1 MTLSPR
7 PVALVTL
14 LLASL
19 GAVERVEAQS
29 MGPDFAKDYEVV
41 DLGPVPGLPTPA
53 GGLVIRADEPNT
65 LYIGGSANQ
74 GVGAVYR
81 VGLARDTLGRITS
94 FGCAAISSFA
104 SAPNIDGG
112 LFFGPGNVLFYT
124 GFPTNVIG
132 QIAPGATSPTK
143 VIALGPLGITS
154 STGSATVVPSGFPGA
169 GRLKVLS
176 YSASLWYD
184 ASLVPDGAGTFDIV
198 GVSPA
203 ISISGGPEGVV
214 YIPAGNPQFD
224 AASILVAEYQA
235 GRVGAY
241 EADSNGDPV
250 PGTRRDFVTGLGGA
264 EGAAIDPVTGDFL
277 FSTFGS
283 GNRVVVVRGFT
294 ISPTCVGDLNGSGV
308 VDGADLSILL
318 SSWGDC
324 GSCPADLNGDCVV
337 DGADV
342 SVLLASWGPCSA

>member
-1 MTLSPR
+1 MHQTWFSLAAVS
-7 PVALVTL
+7 VLVG
-14 LLASL
+14 SL
-19 GAVERVEAQS
+19 FSIDRAEAQS
-29 MGPDFAKDYEVV
+29 MGPDFAKDYEIV
-41 DLGPVPGLPTPA
+41 DLGSVPGLPPPA
-53 GGLVIRADEPNT
+53 GGLVIRAEEPNT
-65 LYIGGSANQ
+65 LYIGGSAN
-74 GVGAVYR
+74 GSAGAVYR

-124 GFPTNVIG
+124 GYPNNVIG
-132 QIAPGATSPTK
+132 QIAPGATAPTK
-143 VIALGPLGITS
+143 IIDLGSLGIAG
-154 STGSATVVPSGFPGA
+154 STGSATVVPSGFAGA
-169 GRLKVLS
+169 GRLKILS
-176 YSASLWYD
+176 YSASTWYD
-184 ASLVPDGAGTFDIV
+184 AALVADGAGTYDIV

-203 ISISGGPEGVV
+203 IAITGGPEGVV
-214 YIPAGNPQFD
+214 YIPAGNPQF
-224 AASILVAEYQA
+224 ATESILVAEYQT

-241 EADSNGDPV
+241 EANANGDPV
-250 PGTRRDFVTGLGGA
+250 SGTRRDFVTGLGGA

-277 FSTFGS
+277 FSTFGG

-294 ISPTCVGDLNGSGV
+294 ISPTCVGDLNGSGT

-342 SVLLASWGPCSA
+342 SILLASWGPCSP

>member
-1 MTLSPR
+1 MHPSAR
-7 PVALVTL
+7 PLTALTAIVAS
-14 LLASL
+14 LLAIDR
-19 GAVERVEAQS
+19 AEAQS
-29 MGPDFAKDYEVV
+29 MGPDFDKDYEIA
-41 DLGPVPGLPTPA
+41 DLGSVPGLPPPA

-74 GVGAVYR
+74 GGGAVYR

-112 LFFGPGNVLFYT
+112 LFFGPGGVLFYT
-124 GFPTNVIG
+124 AFPTNRIG
-132 QIAPGATSPTK
+132 QIPPGASSPTR
-143 VIALGPLGITS
+143 IIDLGPLGVSS
-154 STGSATVVPSGFPGA
+154 STGAATVVPSGFAGA
-169 GRLKVLS
+169 GRLKILS
-176 YSASLWYD
+176 YSASNWYD
-184 ASLVPDGAGTFDIV
+184 AALVPDGAGTFDIV
-198 GVSPA
+198 GVSSPIA
-203 ISISGGPEGVV
+203 IGGGPEGVV
-214 YIPAGNPQFD
+214 YIAAGNPRFATD
-224 AASILVAEYQA
+224 SILVAEYQA
-235 GRVGAY
+235 GKVGAY
-241 EADSNGDPV
+241 EADANGDPI
-250 PGTRRDFVTGLGGA
+250 PATRRDFVVGLGGA

-277 FSTFGS
+277 FSTFGG

-294 ISPTCVGDLNGSGV
+294 ISPTCVGDLNGSGT

-342 SVLLASWGPCSA
+342 SILLASWGPCSP